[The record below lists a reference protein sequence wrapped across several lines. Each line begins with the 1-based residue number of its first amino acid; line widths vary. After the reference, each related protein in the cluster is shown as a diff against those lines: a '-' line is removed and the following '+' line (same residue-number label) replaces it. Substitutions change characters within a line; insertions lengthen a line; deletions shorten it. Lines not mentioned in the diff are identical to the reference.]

1 MSKLPRTRVLANK
14 NLTKN
19 ARLSKSDLRKDRIA
33 LDTVCDKHNI
43 KELTFRSV
51 RFVTAD
57 GVITTVDHNM
67 IRGNVNNG
75 IFFIE
80 SPSQVALLDQT
91 YDIVTIKK
99 EKILKDRQKQ
109 IDKQNKSKL
118 EMERLNQQM
127 LKDLETLKA
136 DDDEVPDLV
145 DIADAV
151 SQNDVPVLVDIA
163 DANPDLVDVVDVI
176 PDLVRSNVVDDDIT
190 DTESEVIPDL
200 VRSNVV
206 EDDIADTESDAI
218 PDLVGPDGAAV
229 DDTTD
234 ENVQPIQRAKKVAK
248 TTGNKFFRNFM
259 KDLKGKFKLSFH
271 DEYEYC
277 EFRKEATDMII
288 EGANI
293 HKVVILNSDVSYYVI
308 IGSMQMKRIAIK
320 QIDPSYGVDAAVD
333 AHDEFMEKMVGTEK
347 VAPSNS
353 EIGEVV
359 QPGS

>member
-19 ARLSKSDLRKDRIA
+19 ARLSKSDLRKDRVA
-33 LDTVCDKHNI
+33 LDTICDKHNI
-43 KELTFRSV
+43 KELMFRSV

-57 GVITTVDHNM
+57 GVITTVDHNT

-80 SPSQVALLDQT
+80 SPSQAALLDQT

-136 DDDEVPDLV
+136 DDEVPDLIEV
-145 DIADAV
+145 IA
-151 SQNDVPVLVDIA
+151 PVLDNTTDVISETIDTTDDI
-163 DANPDLVDVVDVI
+163 PELVDNADNI
-176 PDLVRSNVVDDDIT
+176 PDLVPSNTIDNADDIPELVPWNA
-190 DTESEVIPDL
+190 DDVVIDI
-200 VRSNVV
+200 
-206 EDDIADTESDAI
+206 EDDTI
-218 PDLVGPDGAAV
+218 PNLVGPDGVAV
-229 DDTTD
+229 ADTTG
-234 ENVQPIQRAKKVAK
+234 ETVPPIQRVKKVAK

-259 KDLKGKFKLSFH
+259 KDLKGKFRLSFH

-277 EFRKEATDMII
+277 ELRKEATDMII
-288 EGANI
+288 EGVNI
-293 HKVVILNSDVSYYVI
+293 HKVVVPNSDVSYYVI
-308 IGSMQMKRIAIK
+308 IGNMQMKRIAIK
-320 QIDPSYGVDAAVD
+320 QIDPSYGVDASVD
-333 AHDEFMEKMVGTEK
+333 AHDEFMEKMSGTEN
-347 VAPSNS
+347 VIPSTAQEES
-353 EIGEVV
+353 
-359 QPGS
+359 